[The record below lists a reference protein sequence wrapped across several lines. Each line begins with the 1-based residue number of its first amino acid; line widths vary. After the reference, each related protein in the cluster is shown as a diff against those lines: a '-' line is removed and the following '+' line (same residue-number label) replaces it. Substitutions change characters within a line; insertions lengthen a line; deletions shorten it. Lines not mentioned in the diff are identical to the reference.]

1 MDHLN
6 LSGCEISIVAIRQA
20 EEAVEETRGPTPAGI
35 RAAQQQEIQKIL
47 DDKKK
52 RESAPRSP
60 SKGYKDDC
68 ITRIGD

>member
-1 MDHLN
+1 MENLN
-6 LSGCEISIVAIRQA
+6 LSGCKISIVAIRQA

-52 RESAPRSP
+52 ENPPRARLQ
-60 SKGYKDDC
+60 KAIKT
-68 ITRIGD
+68 IA